1 MTLDRLGFAV
11 RLMMF
16 AAAVCAI
23 DFVAG
28 RWVAKARS
36 YMSECAG
43 GGPLTAIKSRYTKYD
58 ESELLIISGAYH
70 VADQTAPR
78 VRCRDAVRRQ
88 RARGSASARCPS

>member
-16 AAAVCAI
+16 AAAVRAI

-36 YMSECAG
+36 YMSEYDG
-43 GGPLTAIKSRYTKYD
+43 GGPLTAIRSRHTKYD
-58 ESELLIISGAYH
+58 GAEVLIISGAYH

-78 VRCRDAVRRQ
+78 VGFRDAVRRQ
-88 RARGSASARCPS
+88 RARGSASARCPT